1 MPKSIQFKLLTWII
15 GTLLFILSVTGW
27 YSYTSNKQISDTGYE
42 LMQLQLSKRLSL
54 SLANG
59 FWQLDLKYIRDILD
73 AELLNEAVVAI
84 KANDQQN
91 ISVNRQIGLQGEP
104 APLDL
109 NNMPHYEDVIELN
122 ITYNNTALGK
132 VEVFLTTEP
141 FTKRIEKSLRGVL
154 IVQVIGIF
162 FIGTLLIYILH
173 RYIFTPIKNL
183 EKALFIARDLRVKEK
198 YVLPDQ
204 KYLEWGTLV
213 NGINNIIKKISLELT
228 SRQQAEQN
236 ALIEK
241 EYAEKAY
248 QQLVET
254 QDALVQV
261 EKMAALGRLVAGI
274 AHEINT
280 PIGITLTSASHLE
293 TATNDLNHALSTNQ
307 LKKSTL
313 NEYLSTAL
321 ESTTLIVGNTKRA
334 ANLIQSFKQ
343 VAVDQTSQSKRDFSL
358 EEYLNEI
365 IHSLHPKIKLTLIKV
380 NIKCDQLILINS
392 YPGALSQVIT
402 NLVLNALIHAY
413 DEHEQ
418 GEINIIAQ
426 SPSEDRVV
434 IKVQDDG
441 KGIADELRKK
451 IFDPFFTTKQSKG
464 GTGLGLHIV
473 FNIVTQTLGGSINTT
488 SKVGEG
494 TCFVLDIPINAPVQ
508 HSELA
513 DQNNIP

>member
-1 MPKSIQFKLLTWII
+1 MPKSIQFKLLAWII
-15 GTLLFILSVTGW
+15 GTLLFILSITGW
-27 YSYTSNKQISDTGYE
+27 YSYTSNKQIADEGYQ
-42 LMQLQLSKRLSL
+42 LMQVQLSKRLSL

-59 FWQLDLKYIRDILD
+59 FWQLDLEYIKDILD

-91 ISVNRQIGLQGEP
+91 ISISRQIGQNGEP
-104 APLDL
+104 SPLDL
-109 NNMPHYEDVIELN
+109 NKIPLHEDILEVDI
-122 ITYNNTALGK
+122 IYNDTFLGK
-132 VEVFLTTEP
+132 VDVFLTTEP
-141 FTKRIEKSLRGVL
+141 FSERIEKSLWGVL
-154 IVQVIGIF
+154 TAQVIGIF
-162 FIGTLLIYILH
+162 FIGALLIYVLH

-204 KYLEWGTLV
+204 RYLEWGTLV
-213 NGINNIIKKISLELT
+213 NGINDIIKKISLELN

-248 QQLVET
+248 SQLVET
-254 QDALVQV
+254 QDALIQV

-293 TATNDLNHALSTNQ
+293 TATSDLHHALSTNQ

-313 NEYLSTAL
+313 DEYLDVAL
-321 ESTTLIVGNTKRA
+321 ESTALILGNTKRA

-343 VAVDQTSQSKRDFSL
+343 VAVDQTSQSKREFSL
-358 EEYLNEI
+358 QEYLNEI
-365 IHSLHPKIKLTLIKV
+365 IHSLHPKLKLTSIKV
-380 NIKCDQLILINS
+380 NVECDQLILLNS

-402 NLVLNALIHAY
+402 NLVLNALLHAY
-413 DEHEQ
+413 EEHEK
-418 GEINIIAQ
+418 GEINISAQ
-426 SPSEDRVV
+426 KHSENRVI
-434 IKVQDDG
+434 IKIHDDG
-441 KGIADELRKK
+441 KGITDDLIQK
-451 IFDPFFTTKQSKG
+451 IFDPFFTTKQGQG

-473 FNIVTQTLGGSINTT
+473 FNIITQTLGGKINTT

-494 TCFVLDIPINAPVQ
+494 TCFALDIPMSAPMQ
-508 HSELA
+508 KDTSS
-513 DQNNIP
+513 DGPS